1 MLLGVVVYANSSAS
15 DISLMD
21 WPSSSPSSSSII
33 VTGIDFPMFALYI
46 TKAAGLLLSYVCT
59 SSPNHFFL
67 LLIIYNPKKEHS
79 EWTIGTIISMYYNL
93 SIFRL

>member
-1 MLLGVVVYANSSAS
+1 MFLGVVVYANSSAS

-46 TKAAGLLLSYVCT
+46 TKAALDCFPMFALHPLITFSY
-59 SSPNHFFL
+59 F
-67 LLIIYNPKKEHS
+67 
-79 EWTIGTIISMYYNL
+79 
-93 SIFRL
+93 

>member
-1 MLLGVVVYANSSAS
+1 MFAPETLNAS
-15 DISLMD
+15 R
-21 WPSSSPSSSSII
+21 SSSICQQQCQRHLTDGLAIQLPQSLSII

-67 LLIIYNPKKEHS
+67 LLIIYIVKKEH
-79 EWTIGTIISMYYNL
+79 
-93 SIFRL
+93 

>member
-46 TKAAGLLLSYVCT
+46 TKAILLTAAFLCL
-59 SSPNHFFL
+59 HF
-67 LLIIYNPKKEHS
+67 IP
-79 EWTIGTIISMYYNL
+79 
-93 SIFRL
+93 